1 MDRRLPLS
9 SLLSQALVAFTIEF
23 DNEFE
28 HLVPHRTTDY
38 GGVPGTPWLV
48 SMVWWMRW
56 LRFIPDEGITTA
68 ELRRLSRTNAR
79 DMRNQLTRLSRWWGY
94 VALEQ
99 TGPGTANLRAADPWV
114 RPTSGGRKAI
124 AVWRTLTEKIEKR
137 WETRIGIETL
147 DSLRESLG
155 AVANRLN
162 PGLPDFLP
170 TLGYGLF
177 SIAPDEGA
185 SQLPAQ
191 IRSLPG
197 LLAKVLLGFA
207 IEFEAEA
214 KISLAIAANVLRV
227 LEDEPVPR
235 RELPQLS
242 GVSKEALA
250 MATGWLEKQGLA
262 ACPADQT
269 RDKRKAVALTAK
281 GRIARQA
288 CHQLAWAIENR
299 WIDRFG
305 REPSAE
311 DRIERLRAAL
321 ERFVTASDENGS
333 LILQGARPYSDG
345 WRSQLPA
352 PRTLPHFPMIL
363 HRGGFPD
370 GS

>member
-38 GGVPGTPWLV
+38 GGVPGAPWLV
-48 SMVWWMRW
+48 SMVWWTRW

-79 DMRNQLTRLSRWWGY
+79 GMRNQLTRLSRWWRY
-94 VALEQ
+94 VALEE
-99 TGPGTANLRAADPWV
+99 TGPGTAKSHAAEPLV

-124 AVWRTLTEKIEKR
+124 AVWGTLTEKIEKR
-137 WETRIGIETL
+137 WETRIGIETV
-147 DSLRESLG
+147 DRLRESLG
-155 AVANRLN
+155 AVANRLD
-162 PGLPDFLP
+162 PALPDFLP
-170 TLGYGLF
+170 ILGYGLF
-177 SIAPDEGA
+177 SIAPEAGT
-185 SQLPAQ
+185 SQQSAQ

-197 LLAKVLLGFA
+197 LLANVLLGFA

-227 LEDEPVPR
+227 LEDEPVPAR
-235 RELPQLS
+235 DLPRLS

-250 MATGWLEKQGLA
+250 MATGWLQKHGLVGF
-262 ACPADQT
+262 PADHT
-269 RDKRKAVALTAK
+269 SDKGKAIALTAK

-299 WIDRFG
+299 WTDRFG
-305 REPSAE
+305 RDPSAE
-311 DRIERLRAAL
+311 DRIEPLRAAL
-321 ERFVTASDENGS
+321 ESLLTASDENGS
-333 LILQGARPYSDG
+333 LIMQGVRPYSDG
-345 WRSQLPA
+345 WRASLPA
-352 PRTLPHFPMIL
+352 PQALPHFPMIL

>member
-38 GGVPGTPWLV
+38 GGVPGAPWLV

-79 DMRNQLTRLSRWWGY
+79 GMRNQLTRLSRWWRY
-94 VALEQ
+94 VALEE
-99 TGPGTANLRAADPWV
+99 TGPGTAKSHAAEPLV

-124 AVWRTLTEKIEKR
+124 AVWGTLTEKIEKR
-137 WETRIGIETL
+137 WETRIGIETV
-147 DSLRESLG
+147 DRLRESLG
-155 AVANRLN
+155 AVANRLD
-162 PGLPDFLP
+162 PALPDFLP
-170 TLGYGLF
+170 ILGYGLF
-177 SIAPDEGA
+177 SIAPEAGT
-185 SQLPAQ
+185 AQ
-191 IRSLPG
+191 FRSLPG
-197 LLAKVLLGFA
+197 LLANVLLGFA

-227 LEDEPVPR
+227 LEDEPVPAR
-235 RELPQLS
+235 DLPRLS

-250 MATGWLEKQGLA
+250 MATGWLQKHGLVGF
-262 ACPADQT
+262 PADHT
-269 RDKRKAVALTAK
+269 SDKGKAIALTAK

-299 WIDRFG
+299 WTDRFG
-305 REPSAE
+305 RDPSAE
-311 DRIERLRAAL
+311 DRIEPLRAAL
-321 ERFVTASDENGS
+321 ESLLTASDENGS
-333 LILQGARPYSDG
+333 LIMQGVRPYSDG
-345 WRSQLPA
+345 WRASLPA
-352 PRTLPHFPMIL
+352 PQALPHFPMIL

>member
-1 MDRRLPLS
+1 MDHRLPLS
-9 SLLSQALVAFTIEF
+9 ALLSEALVAFTIEF

-28 HLVPHRTTDY
+28 HLVPHRTTDH

-56 LRFIPDEGITTA
+56 LRLIPDDGITAA

-94 VALEQ
+94 VALEE
-99 TGPGTANLRAADPWV
+99 TGPGTAKSRPAGPWV

-124 AVWRTLTEKIEKR
+124 TVWSTLTEKIEER
-137 WETRIGIETL
+137 WETRFGIEAV
-147 DSLRESLG
+147 DRLRESLG
-155 AVANRLN
+155 AVAHQLD

-177 SIAPDEGA
+177 SIAPEEGA
-185 SQLPAQ
+185 SQQAAL

-214 KISLAIAANVLRV
+214 KISLAIAANVLRI
-227 LEDEPVPR
+227 LENEPVPA

-250 MATGWLEKQGLA
+250 MATGWLQKHGLVGFS
-262 ACPADQT
+262 ADQ
-269 RDKRKAVALTAK
+269 RRAQGKAIVLTPK

-299 WIDRFG
+299 WTDRLS
-305 REPSAE
+305 REPFAE
-311 DRIERLRAAL
+311 DRIEALRAAL
-321 ERFVTASDENGS
+321 ERLLTASDEHGS
-333 LILQGARPYSDG
+333 LILQGVQPYSDG
-345 WRSQLPA
+345 WRSSLPT

>member
-38 GGVPGTPWLV
+38 GGVPGAPWLV
-48 SMVWWMRW
+48 SMVWWTRW

-79 DMRNQLTRLSRWWGY
+79 GMRNQLTRLSRWWRY
-94 VALEQ
+94 VALEE
-99 TGPGTANLRAADPWV
+99 TGPGTAKSHAAEPLV

-124 AVWRTLTEKIEKR
+124 AVWGTLTEKIEKR
-137 WETRIGIETL
+137 WETRIGIETV
-147 DSLRESLG
+147 DRLRESLG
-155 AVANRLN
+155 AVANRLD

-170 TLGYGLF
+170 ILGYGLF
-177 SIAPDEGA
+177 SIAPEEGT
-185 SQLPAQ
+185 SQQSAQ

-197 LLAKVLLGFA
+197 LLANVLLGFA

-227 LEDEPVPR
+227 LEGEPVPAR
-235 RELPQLS
+235 DLPRLS

-250 MATGWLEKQGLA
+250 MATGWLQKHGLVGF
-262 ACPADQT
+262 PADHT
-269 RDKRKAVALTAK
+269 RDKGKAIALTAK

-288 CHQLAWAIENR
+288 CCQLVWAIENR
-299 WIDRFG
+299 WTDRFG
-305 REPSAE
+305 REPVAE
-311 DRIERLRAAL
+311 DRIEPLRATL
-321 ERFVTASDENGS
+321 ERLLTASDDNGS
-333 LILQGARPYSDG
+333 LIMQGVRPYSDG
-345 WRSQLPA
+345 WRASLPA
-352 PRTLPHFPMIL
+352 PQSLPHFPMIL